1 MLLGWLYFLLGST
14 TLVAPSTSNVFTN
27 SFLVRFHR
35 SIDSSVAHEIAA
47 RNGFESIGEVS
58 DQRHMLLDHLIPIYL
73 PPICHKY
80 NIIFECFS
88 VTVPQPTRM
97 GMVTDLLRLSEA
109 LFAPANLAHANCLDA
124 KFEAVPFIDIDII
137 NLHFPSYNIECD

>member
-58 DQRHMLLDHLIPIYL
+58 DLRHMLLDHLIPICL
-73 PPICHKY
+73 KY
-80 NIIFECFS
+80 NIIFES
-88 VTVPQPTRM
+88 STVACTAISSHQL
-97 GMVTDLLRLSEA
+97 GWVVTDLLRLSEA
-109 LFAPANLAHANCLDA
+109 LFALAKHGAC
-124 KFEAVPFIDIDII
+124 KFSRYKIR
-137 NLHFPSYNIECD
+137 NSSLLRH